1 MNVAQFFDQVS
12 DWMVDY
18 HTPGG
23 VDKDGW
29 QVIARFFFI
38 IVKVPKIGLHSRA
51 SFIFLIYL

>member
-1 MNVAQFFDQVS
+1 MLQSFNQVS

-29 QVIARFFFI
+29 QVIARFFALLL
-38 IVKVPKIGLHSRA
+38 K
-51 SFIFLIYL
+51 